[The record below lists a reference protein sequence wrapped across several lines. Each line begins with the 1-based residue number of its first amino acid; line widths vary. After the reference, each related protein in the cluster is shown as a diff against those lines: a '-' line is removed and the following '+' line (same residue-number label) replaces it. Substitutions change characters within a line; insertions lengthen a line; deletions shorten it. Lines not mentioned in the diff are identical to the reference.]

1 VPGNMHTCEK
11 SRLHD
16 PHVKALS
23 MPVAAG
29 MRLSLI
35 EYRIDSGDTPEMAV
49 EAISGS
55 FFFQLVYPEIPLLF
69 LLQRLRVGGKT
80 RASRISFPRLTIRR
94 PS

>member
-55 FFFQLVYPEIPLLF
+55 FFFSSFI
-69 LLQRLRVGGKT
+69 LRFRCCFCFSASGLAEK
-80 RASRISFPRLTIRR
+80 RAPPGFHFRD
-94 PS
+94 